1 MRSNGNSVLNTK
13 RLTKIKWWPHGGL
26 ICTHWIYRKI
36 ESLYVDRSRECGS
49 TIQNARKCDRIRP
62 RKNVKFVEPVE
73 MTNGW
78 YDINKTRPV
87 LWSVAACGCCAF
99 FLIFFFFFVVNK
111 VYQMNNNQKGEAE
124 TFFKWVDSISYAHNT
139 DAERAF
145 CLWNSF
151 NGHNLVVRFISM
163 PWLDIDEVTK
173 YFCATDHRLNH
184 ASPRTD
190 RSYRWDDESHGAQS
204 TNIECFKVC
213 TQ

>member
-1 MRSNGNSVLNTK
+1 MYGFFFVRNVRSNGNSVLNTK

-99 FLIFFFFFVVNK
+99 FLIFFFFSWWTKFIKWTITKKEKPKHFLSELIPFHMLTTRMRRERFV
-111 VYQMNNNQKGEAE
+111 YGIHLTAII
-124 TFFKWVDSISYAHNT
+124 WLWDLYPCPGSIST
-139 DAERAF
+139 R
-145 CLWNSF
+145 
-151 NGHNLVVRFISM
+151 
-163 PWLDIDEVTK
+163 WL
-173 YFCATDHRLNH
+173 
-184 ASPRTD
+184 
-190 RSYRWDDESHGAQS
+190 
-204 TNIECFKVC
+204 NIFAPPIIG
-213 TQ
+213 